1 MIAPIRMKG
10 IEVRMAVL
18 RRYARRP
25 LTPEAAKQFEQA
37 IAKSGPNGIERS
49 TIERR

>member
-1 MIAPIRMKG
+1 MNG

-18 RRYARRP
+18 TRYARRP

-49 TIERR
+49 AIERA